1 MEKTREQKFENF
13 TDVMTI
19 VALRKVEFFN
29 KVWKLLCDKIP
40 EDFAEHQDEELKDA
54 IQRIIS
60 HMSNKLFIGPEEA
73 TSKRINPKLKI
84 EDLRID
90 QNKLIEEFYKSLK
103 TQYPDLILG

>member
-13 TDVMTI
+13 TDVMTM

-54 IQRIIS
+54 IQRIIAN
-60 HMSNKLFIGPEEA
+60 MSNKLFIGPEEA

-103 TQYPDLILG
+103 TQYPDLRLG

>member
-29 KVWKLLCDKIP
+29 KVWNLLCDKIP

-60 HMSNKLFIGPEEA
+60 HMSNNLFIGPEEEKN
-73 TSKRINPKLKI
+73 KRINPKLKI
-84 EDLRID
+84 GDLGID
-90 QNKLIEEFYKSLK
+90 QNKLTKEFYKSLK
-103 TQYPDLILG
+103 IQYPDLILD